1 MKICSDCY
9 ECILRQV
16 VPLARKGGDE
26 QKTRLMVREM
36 LAMISQVPL
45 ETTPPEIAAELH
57 KILFADTG
65 HRDLYLEEK
74 DGSTKIALTLFPELQ
89 KLAET
94 ADDPFAAAVKLAI
107 GGNIIDYGCN
117 PDFDLQ
123 ETERLIREVP
133 DLPVDGDSLEL
144 LRRKI
149 AEADSVFYI
158 LDNCGEAVLDRL
170 LLEHC
175 RGKVTVGV
183 RGKAIYN
190 DVTPREAEL
199 SGLSEFPL
207 IHTNDMTPGVSHYAT
222 SDEFRN
228 AMRSADLVIAKGQ
241 GNFESLDDYDR
252 PIAYLFRV
260 KCKVIARILNQPFHS
275 LQVILRNCQ

>member
-1 MKICSDCY
+1 MKITSDCY

-16 VPLARKGGDE
+16 VPLARKSGSE
-26 QKTRLMVREM
+26 EKTRRLVREM
-36 LAMISQVPL
+36 LAMIGSVPP

-65 HRDLYLEEK
+65 HRDLFREEK
-74 DGSTKIALTLFPELQ
+74 DISTQIALQLLPEMQ
-89 KLAET
+89 QLAASAE
-94 ADDPFAAAVKLAI
+94 DPFAAAVKLAI

-123 ETERLIREVP
+123 MAERLIREVP
-133 DLPVDGDSLEL
+133 DLPVDRGALEKL
-144 LRRKI
+144 WQRI
-149 AEADSVFYI
+149 EEADSIFYI

-170 LLEHC
+170 LLEYC
-175 RGKVTVGV
+175 RGKVTIGV

-190 DVTPREAEL
+190 DVTVREAEM
-199 SGLSEFPL
+199 SGLTDFPV
-207 IHTNDMTPGVSHYAT
+207 IHTGDMTPGVSSYGT
-222 SDEFRN
+222 SAEFQR

-241 GNFESLDDYDR
+241 GNFESLDEYDR

-260 KCKVIARILNQPFHS
+260 KCKVIARLLQQEFHS
-275 LQVILRNCQ
+275 LQVILRNV